1 MGHSGLLKDRSFS
14 LTIIAM
20 TTGAEDAATRYLDV
34 MQNLGATVERR
45 IPGSEHSLQ
54 NVDGLLLTGGPD
66 VDPKLYG
73 EELDPEAG
81 VTMHQER
88 DGLEFSLLQNALEKD
103 IKFIKKR
110 TLKWFKSS
118 KKARR
123 GFCNKCGAS
132 IFFKFLGSDDI
143 SIAAGMFQNP
153 TKLKTT
159 KNIFVKGKL
168 DYYKL
173 PKFSRYSK

>member
-1 MGHSGLLKDRSFS
+1 MSSRNNKIISCLCGGIQLKTKALLRHISNCHCRQCMK
-14 LTIIAM
+14 TH
-20 TTGAEDAATRYLDV
+20 GNYAAYT
-34 MQNLGATVERR
+34 NT
-45 IPGSEHSLQ
+45 
-54 NVDGLLLTGGPD
+54 
-66 VDPKLYG
+66 
-73 EELDPEAG
+73 
-81 VTMHQER
+81 
-88 DGLEFSLLQNALEKD
+88 LEKD
-103 IKFIKKR
+103 IKFIKKG

-159 KNIFVKGKL
+159 INIFVKGKL

-173 PKFSRYSK
+173 DNKLSKFSRYSK